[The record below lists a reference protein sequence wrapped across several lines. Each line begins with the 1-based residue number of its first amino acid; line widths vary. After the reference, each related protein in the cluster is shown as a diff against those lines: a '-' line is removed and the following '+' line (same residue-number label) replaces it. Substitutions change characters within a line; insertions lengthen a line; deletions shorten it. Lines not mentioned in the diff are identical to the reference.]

1 MKIRITDINSSSIQK
16 IMDFF
21 KKFEVL
27 HPLSEEDIADMES
40 YLHTGEKK
48 FRTKGLTIS
57 YNMWENIEEARLE
70 VDIDDNIVDDMIDIG
85 NEVADWTLPFL
96 PMIKKAIQGIVKKV
110 KDTAQKWKIPEEEQE
125 YCAVRTV
132 LANGQ
137 KYVAM
142 CRRNKYEGAAVMF
155 IMDQDWDKST
165 AEGKLYDKLAKIE
178 AKKSLDDLSNTL
190 IWKSTK
196 DEAIELLNGTSND
209 RSAEMD
215 DTVQKCD
222 PEETKQY
229 ALLRT
234 HIGKRWF
241 SAIVCKNKYGTN
253 VLYLTDKDWETAD
266 NYGKDRDDYAMF
278 IANKEI
284 ADPDRLQWFDSINE
298 AIENFKKQ

>member
-1 MKIRITDINSSSIQK
+1 MKIRITDINRSSIQK

-70 VDIDDNIVDDMIDIG
+70 VDIDDNIIDDMIDIS
-85 NEVADWTLPFL
+85 NDVVNCTLPFL
-96 PMIKKAIQGIVKKV
+96 PMIKKAIHGIVKKV
-110 KDTAQKWKIPEEEQE
+110 KDTVQKWKIPEEEQE

-132 LANGQ
+132 LVNGQ

-142 CRRNKYEGAAVMF
+142 CRRNKYEGAAVLY

-165 AEGKLYDKLAKIE
+165 AEGKLCDKLAKIE

-190 IWKSTK
+190 IWKPTMN
-196 DEAIELLNGTSND
+196 EAIELL
-209 RSAEMD
+209 
-215 DTVQKCD
+215 
-222 PEETKQY
+222 Y
-229 ALLRT
+229 
-234 HIGKRWF
+234 
-241 SAIVCKNKYGTN
+241 
-253 VLYLTDKDWETAD
+253 
-266 NYGKDRDDYAMF
+266 KDRD
-278 IANKEI
+278 E
-284 ADPDRLQWFDSINE
+284 Q
-298 AIENFKKQ
+298 